1 VKFTP
6 TGGRVDLRVHRVAE
20 GRLRIE
26 VQDTGPGIPADKRHL
41 LFEDF
46 VQLAPQGLID
56 GQGTGLGLAI
66 SARLVALMEGEIGCE
81 APPGGGV
88 LFWFEVPLLAA
99 AMPGTEDDMH
109 DSPTSVAT
117 ETEALRILVVDDVA
131 ANRQIAQAMLSS
143 AGHTVE
149 VAADGISALLALSNG
164 QFDAVLMDLQMPGM
178 DGFEATRRIRALQP
192 PACAVPVIALTASAL
207 PDQIEATRRA
217 GMDAHLVKPI
227 DRQALLHVLRRLPSR
242 DSAPVAP
249 ATEVAPAAPYIDATT
264 LDLLERELGHAAH
277 GILAE
282 FVGEVR
288 RALSLL
294 TNASPTEKTDSGHAQ
309 HAAHRLVGAARTL
322 GATRLAAEAEAL
334 QRAARGGDPS
344 PDLQASVIAIAR
356 ATLPELERRLGVEGV
371 LTDLP
376 IQSMPAA

>member
-1 VKFTP
+1 M
-6 TGGRVDLRVHRVAE
+6 D
-20 GRLRIE
+20 
-26 VQDTGPGIPADKRHL
+26 
-41 LFEDF
+41 
-46 VQLAPQGLID
+46 
-56 GQGTGLGLAI
+56 
-66 SARLVALMEGEIGCE
+66 GEIGCE
-81 APPGGGV
+81 APSAGGV
-88 LFWFEVPLLAA
+88 MFWFEIPLHAA

-109 DSPTSVAT
+109 NDAVGTPADAV
-117 ETEALRILVVDDVA
+117 ALRILVVDDVA
-131 ANRQIAQAMLSS
+131 ANRQIAQAMLSG
-143 AGHTVE
+143 AGHIVE
-149 VAADGISALLALSNG
+149 VAEDGISALLALANG

-227 DRQALLHVLRRLPSR
+227 DRQSLLQILKRLPSR
-242 DSAPVAP
+242 ETNPVEAAAPVAP
-249 ATEVAPAAPYIDATT
+249 VAPYVDATT

-294 TNASPTEKTDSGHAQ
+294 TNASPAEKADSGHVQ
-309 HAAHRLVGAARTL
+309 HASHRLVGAARTL

-334 QRAARGGDPS
+334 QRASRGGDPS

-371 LTDLP
+371 LTGLP
-376 IQSMPAA
+376 VQTMPVA